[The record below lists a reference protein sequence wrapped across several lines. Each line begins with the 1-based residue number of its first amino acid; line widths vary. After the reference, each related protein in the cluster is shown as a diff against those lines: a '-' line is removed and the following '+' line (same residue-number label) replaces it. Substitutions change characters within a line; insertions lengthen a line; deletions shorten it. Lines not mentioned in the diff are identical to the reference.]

1 MEGSG
6 ILVSGAQHSEHR
18 GRSEGNS
25 RTACNR
31 CTPPSL
37 GLCRSHSRQCRR
49 PLSDSGLTWT
59 MKSSVSPVD
68 PANQSVPTSAERM
81 FSIGN
86 FELSRVVLT
95 FTTLGWIGP
104 VQSNRK
110 INAYQGENTIL
121 PILSFPAWSSPTSLH
136 PLSTSHNLPG
146 KGKRSRKRR
155 RKCISKSSLSK
166 SSFHSLEVGS
176 QVARKTGNC

>member
-1 MEGSG
+1 MVEGSG

-86 FELSRVVLT
+86 FELSRLLLT
-95 FTTLGWIGP
+95 FTTLGWIGLL
-104 VQSNRK
+104 QSNRK
-110 INAYQGENTIL
+110 INLEEYTIL
-121 PILSFPAWSSPTSLH
+121 PILPSPAWSSPTSLH
-136 PLSTSHNLPG
+136 PLSNSHNLPC
-146 KGKRSRKRR
+146 KGKRSSKRR
-155 RKCISKSSLSK
+155 RKCIFESSL
-166 SSFHSLEVGS
+166 
-176 QVARKTGNC
+176 